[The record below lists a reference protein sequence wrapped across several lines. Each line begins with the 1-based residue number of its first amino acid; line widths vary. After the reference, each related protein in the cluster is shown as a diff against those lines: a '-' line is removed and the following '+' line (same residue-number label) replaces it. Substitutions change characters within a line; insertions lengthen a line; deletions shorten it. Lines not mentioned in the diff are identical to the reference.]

1 MSNPG
6 EIDATPITSRAAL
19 AAYIEVACKTP
30 DEFRIGTEHEKFG
43 FRRADLLPPPYEP
56 DGIEAVLEGIER
68 SSAGLWSP
76 IHDNTHL
83 IGLKGSGQHAGG
95 SVSLEPAGQFELSG
109 APLVSVHETEA
120 EMAAHFAAVN
130 AVGGPLG
137 LGFGARRLQPPL

>member
-6 EIDATPITSRAAL
+6 DQDVTPIASGPGLTAQL
-19 AAYIEVACKTP
+19 AAHLALGFKPRGEW
-30 DEFRIGTEHEKFG
+30 RIGTEHEKFG

-56 DGIEAVLEGIER
+56 DGIGGVPEGIQR

-130 AVGGPLG
+130 AVAGPMG
-137 LGFGARRLQPPL
+137 LGFA